1 VLRAPSAR
9 CTGASMSVGGPE
21 SVESWESQLAVLV
34 EEESVLRAQGRW
46 LRGPHDLLG
55 VIGRRRRE
63 LTHTAALAW
72 LLDPIG
78 AHGLGTA
85 PLAGLL
91 RLIGADVPGEDVL
104 GWCRPVREV
113 TVERT
118 RVDLL
123 IDGPGMRLVVEVKVD
138 AHEGDRQTERLV
150 RHFDEE
156 GARFVFLT
164 RSGAMP
170 VKAGESLDRW
180 CAISWA
186 DVLAM
191 LESVRAGRDPSE
203 RALSSVDAYLESLRR
218 IV

>member
-1 VLRAPSAR
+1 
-9 CTGASMSVGGPE
+9 MSVGGPE
-21 SVESWESQLAVLV
+21 SIENWESQLSVLV
-34 EEESVLRAQGRW
+34 KEESELRAQGRW

-55 VIGRRRRE
+55 VIGRRRSE

-170 VKAGESLDRW
+170 VNAGGHLDRW
-180 CAISWA
+180 CGIAWA

-191 LESVRAGRDPSE
+191 LETVRSRCIPSE
-203 RALSSVDAYLESLRR
+203 RAMPSIDAYLESLRR
-218 IV
+218 IA